1 MTKFD
6 GIAELMKI
14 LRYNNSFIEEMIF
27 LKKYIIFNIIMPI
40 LLIFIL
46 PIMIFVFAIQYFSI
60 SEINLLFV
68 TLEINENADI
78 SNYISSLSV
87 ITTIIVLFS
96 IIFITIRN
104 LNKNRVFLSGNI
116 YGTNYYIFYKLAKL
130 LGFKKISLIRKPYY
144 AMFKIVMNNDFD
156 ELVNLNK
163 ENIELNADIFIRVD
177 ESKFHNINNLRECN
191 LIVSDTYKIC
201 LEQLPI
207 DKQEIDTIE
216 IERIGHAGVRISS
229 QELVNEVRK
238 AVIKIVATGAKI
250 NLFLTTSTLNTY
262 QIIKECFM
270 QADRDKMELEIFQ
283 QDTTT
288 RDKKFKDKGKK
299 VLRRKK

>member
-1 MTKFD
+1 
-6 GIAELMKI
+6 
-14 LRYNNSFIEEMIF
+14 MIF
-27 LKKYIIFNIIMPI
+27 LKRYIIFNIIMPI

-46 PIMIFVFAIQYFSI
+46 PIMIFIFAIQYFSI
-60 SEINLLFV
+60 SEINLLFI
-68 TLEINENADI
+68 TLQLNGNTEIP
-78 SNYISSLSV
+78 NYISNLSV

-96 IIFITIRN
+96 IIFIAIRN

-144 AMFKIVMNNDFD
+144 AMFKIVMNNEFD

-163 ENIELNADIFIRVD
+163 ENIELNSDISIRVD

-191 LIVSDTYKIC
+191 LIVSDTYKIR

-207 DKQEIDTIE
+207 EKQDIDTIE
-216 IERIGHAGVRISS
+216 IERIGHDGIRISS
-229 QELVNEVRK
+229 QEIVNEVRK

-262 QIIKECFM
+262 QIIRECFM

>member
-1 MTKFD
+1 M
-6 GIAELMKI
+6 
-14 LRYNNSFIEEMIF
+14 
-27 LKKYIIFNIIMPI
+27 KKYIIFNIIMPI

-46 PIMIFVFAIQYFSI
+46 PIMIFTFAIQYFSI

-68 TLEINENADI
+68 TLELNENANI
-78 SNYISSLSV
+78 PNYISNLSV

-116 YGTNYYIFYKLAKL
+116 YGTNYYIFYKLAKI
-130 LGFKKISLIRKPYY
+130 LGFNKISLIRKPYY
-144 AMFKIVMNNDFD
+144 CIFKIVMNNDFD

-163 ENIELNADIFIRVD
+163 ENDELSLDISVRVD

-191 LIVSDTYKIC
+191 LIVSDTYKIR

-207 DKQEIDTIE
+207 NKQDIDTIE
-216 IERIGHAGVRISS
+216 IERIGHSGVRISS

-238 AVIKIVATGAKI
+238 AVIKVVATGAKI
-250 NLFLTTSTLNTY
+250 NLFLTTSTFNTH

-270 QADRDKMELEIFQ
+270 QADRDKIELEIFQ

-299 VLRRKK
+299 VLRRKQ

>member
-1 MTKFD
+1 
-6 GIAELMKI
+6 MK
-14 LRYNNSFIEEMIF
+14 R
-27 LKKYIIFNIIMPI
+27 YIIFNIIMPI

-46 PIMIFVFAIQYFSI
+46 PIMIFILAIQYFSI
-60 SEINLLFV
+60 SEINLLFI
-68 TLEINENADI
+68 TLQLNGNTEIP
-78 SNYISSLSV
+78 NYINNLSV

-96 IIFITIRN
+96 IIFIAIRN

-163 ENIELNADIFIRVD
+163 ENIELNSDISIRVD

-191 LIVSDTYKIC
+191 LIVSDTYKIR

-207 DKQEIDTIE
+207 EKQDIDTIE
-216 IERIGHAGVRISS
+216 IERIGHDGIRISS

-262 QIIKECFM
+262 QIIRECFM